1 MSPLACYA
9 VNESTS
15 RGREKTESKPKF
27 RDEFQRD
34 RDRIIHSTSF
44 RRLVYKTQVF
54 VNHEGDL
61 YRTRLTHSLEVSQI
75 ARTIAAS
82 LGLNETLVESIALA
96 HDLGHTPFGHAG
108 QDELNNCM
116 SDFGGF
122 EHNLQSLRIV
132 DHLEKRY
139 AEFTGLNLMF
149 ETREGILKHCSKKN
163 AKKLGK
169 IGERF
174 LNRNQPSLE
183 AQLADLADAISY
195 NHHDIDDGYRAGI
208 LSFNQLSEINLFGKF
223 LFKIKK
229 EYPKISDNQVM
240 HETLRRMVSFVIG
253 DLIDNSKYLIDEHNP
268 NNPDDVRNVGI
279 NLIQLSEQTEKEHSE
294 LKSFLR
300 SYLYKNEVVEK
311 MTKKAKIMIRTLFD
325 SYMSENVKIND
336 NLDFEKGLDPTKK
349 ARKIADYIAG
359 MTDRFAISEYNRLS

>member
-1 MSPLACYA
+1 
-9 VNESTS
+9 
-15 RGREKTESKPKF
+15 
-27 RDEFQRD
+27 
-34 RDRIIHSTSF
+34 
-44 RRLVYKTQVF
+44 
-54 VNHEGDL
+54 
-61 YRTRLTHSLEVSQI
+61 
-75 ARTIAAS
+75 
-82 LGLNETLVESIALA
+82 
-96 HDLGHTPFGHAG
+96 
-108 QDELNNCM
+108 
-116 SDFGGF
+116 
-122 EHNLQSLRIV
+122 
-132 DHLEKRY
+132 
-139 AEFTGLNLMF
+139 MF
-149 ETREGILKHCSKKN
+149 ETREGILNHCSKKN

-174 LNRNQPSLE
+174 LNRNRPSLE

-268 NNPDDVRNVGI
+268 KNLDDVRNVGI

-311 MTKKAKIMIRTLFD
+311 MTKEAKIMIRTLFD

>member
-1 MSPLACYA
+1 
-9 VNESTS
+9 
-15 RGREKTESKPKF
+15 
-27 RDEFQRD
+27 
-34 RDRIIHSTSF
+34 
-44 RRLVYKTQVF
+44 
-54 VNHEGDL
+54 
-61 YRTRLTHSLEVSQI
+61 
-75 ARTIAAS
+75 
-82 LGLNETLVESIALA
+82 
-96 HDLGHTPFGHAG
+96 
-108 QDELNNCM
+108 
-116 SDFGGF
+116 
-122 EHNLQSLRIV
+122 
-132 DHLEKRY
+132 
-139 AEFTGLNLMF
+139 
-149 ETREGILKHCSKKN
+149 
-163 AKKLGK
+163 
-169 IGERF
+169 
-174 LNRNQPSLE
+174 
-183 AQLADLADAISY
+183 
-195 NHHDIDDGYRAGI
+195 
-208 LSFNQLSEINLFGKF
+208 LFGKF

-268 NNPDDVRNVGI
+268 KNLDDVRNVGI